1 MFKFHAFR
9 QNSGRLQ
16 PQQPLPPISFK
27 PPRADQ
33 TWVFFL
39 GGILCRLTR
48 KNDTETKINQER
60 HDNEPTNNWSNLP
73 LTNKH
78 SVLMN
83 FCSKKQRRCFEQK
96 SSPNQQT
103 GVYYHLTVDH
113 PHNNLRTD
121 PPAPGPQRPLYRYI
135 HYITLHCITLH
146 YITLHYTTLRYVTTH
161 TFRYLYIYTYM

>member
-1 MFKFHAFR
+1 M
-9 QNSGRLQ
+9 
-16 PQQPLPPISFK
+16 
-27 PPRADQ
+27 
-33 TWVFFL
+33 
-39 GGILCRLTR
+39 IL
-48 KNDTETKINQER
+48 KQKINQET

-135 HYITLHCITLH
+135 HYITLRYIALH
-146 YITLHYTTLRYVTTH
+146 YVTLRYVTTH
-161 TFRYLYIYTYM
+161 TFIYLYIYTYM